1 MQTVEKTRNTLETQI
16 SLTLNPKG
24 KGQYEITTPIKFFS
38 HMLELLCAHS
48 NFDLKLNANSLDNDP
63 HHLVEDTAI
72 TLGEALKNS
81 LGDKKGIKRYSSVI
95 LPMDEA
101 LILCAID
108 ISGRPY
114 CKIDVDIKEE
124 KTSDFETVLLA
135 HFFKSFALSSGMTLH
150 IKMIEGIDPHH
161 IIECVFKTCA
171 RALREAISIDI
182 ENSDKI
188 PSTKGQL

>member
-72 TLGEALKNS
+72 TIGEALKNS

-101 LILCAID
+101 LVLCAID

-161 IIECVFKTCA
+161 IIECVFKACA

>member
-38 HMLELLCAHS
+38 HTLELLCAHS

-101 LILCAID
+101 LVLCAID

-161 IIECVFKTCA
+161 IIECVFKACA

>member
-38 HMLELLCAHS
+38 HMLELLCVHS

-72 TLGEALKNS
+72 TIGEALKNS

-101 LILCAID
+101 LVLCAID

-161 IIECVFKTCA
+161 IIECVFKACA

>member
-101 LILCAID
+101 LVLCAID

-135 HFFKSFALSSGMTLH
+135 HFFKSLALSSGMTLH

-161 IIECVFKTCA
+161 IIECVFKACA